1 MESNWLQN
9 EFIWKEL
16 RAPYII
22 NYDTDYYETLKDK
35 YEILLNQA
43 IKAKADEESIEIIKN
58 YKKKIL
64 EALNAYYSA
73 DLSESSTIIR
83 NLIED
88 IGDDPFAVNTL
99 QESAAFGGSGGEEI
113 QFFRCRTGN
122 PSSSFTSKEM
132 LHLPKEMRAKSGNY
146 RFSIPGNPSLYLSNS
161 SYGCWIETGFPS
173 EINFN
178 VSPVILDGTQKI
190 FNLAVSSR
198 DFFITHDLDLDE
210 IHCWLKLYMLSIAT

>member
-122 PSSSFTSKEM
+122 P
-132 LHLPKEMRAKSGNY
+132 
-146 RFSIPGNPSLYLSNS
+146 
-161 SYGCWIETGFPS
+161 
-173 EINFN
+173 
-178 VSPVILDGTQKI
+178 
-190 FNLAVSSR
+190 
-198 DFFITHDLDLDE
+198 
-210 IHCWLKLYMLSIAT
+210 

>member
-43 IKAKADEESIEIIKN
+43 IKAKADGESIEIIKN
-58 YKKKIL
+58 YKKEIL

-83 NLIED
+83 NLIND

-99 QESAAFGGSGGEEI
+99 QKSAALGEVEVKKYSFLDVEREI
-113 QFFRCRTGN
+113 LQV
-122 PSSSFTSKEM
+122 
-132 LHLPKEMRAKSGNY
+132 
-146 RFSIPGNPSLYLSNS
+146 PSLLRKCY
-161 SYGCWIETGFPS
+161 
-173 EINFN
+173 
-178 VSPVILDGTQKI
+178 I
-190 FNLAVSSR
+190 F
-198 DFFITHDLDLDE
+198 
-210 IHCWLKLYMLSIAT
+210 LKK

>member
-83 NLIED
+83 NLFQMENLFQSSIHTKNL
-88 IGDDPFAVNTL
+88 INT
-99 QESAAFGGSGGEEI
+99 
-113 QFFRCRTGN
+113 
-122 PSSSFTSKEM
+122 
-132 LHLPKEMRAKSGNY
+132 
-146 RFSIPGNPSLYLSNS
+146 SLDYLE
-161 SYGCWIETGFPS
+161 Y
-173 EINFN
+173 
-178 VSPVILDGTQKI
+178 
-190 FNLAVSSR
+190 
-198 DFFITHDLDLDE
+198 
-210 IHCWLKLYMLSIAT
+210 